1 MLTWAK
7 NQLSFIGCDADYASA
22 DIVVFGAPF
31 DATTSYRSG
40 TRDASRVMRGESFSI
55 ETYSPY
61 QNKDLEDYAVFDG
74 GDLDL
79 PFGNPSVALDRIQ
92 KTISS
97 VFADQKRP
105 LMIGGEHLV
114 TLAGVRA
121 AVERYPDLKVIQF
134 DAHADLRDCYMG
146 EKLSHATVMRRCTEI
161 LQPDSLFQFGIRSG
175 DRSEWTWGQ
184 EHVWCCPFNFNRL
197 DDILPLLAGKP
208 VYLTIDLDVLDPSA
222 FPGTGTPEAGGVNF
236 DQLLQ
241 ALIKTFQLSVVACDL
256 TELAPG
262 LDPSGIATAAALKVL
277 RELIL
282 AWSNEKLHDDL

>member
-61 QNKDLEDYAVFDG
+61 QNRDLEDYAVFDG

-105 LMIGGEHLV
+105 LMIGG
-114 TLAGVRA
+114 
-121 AVERYPDLKVIQF
+121 
-134 DAHADLRDCYMG
+134 
-146 EKLSHATVMRRCTEI
+146 
-161 LQPDSLFQFGIRSG
+161 
-175 DRSEWTWGQ
+175 
-184 EHVWCCPFNFNRL
+184 
-197 DDILPLLAGKP
+197 
-208 VYLTIDLDVLDPSA
+208 
-222 FPGTGTPEAGGVNF
+222 
-236 DQLLQ
+236 
-241 ALIKTFQLSVVACDL
+241 
-256 TELAPG
+256 
-262 LDPSGIATAAALKVL
+262 
-277 RELIL
+277 
-282 AWSNEKLHDDL
+282 